1 MTDVFTLL
9 DSISILGASS
19 FSATKALQT
28 SWDFLVKG
36 GLFMIPL
43 AATSLIG
50 TTAILY
56 KFLSLSRS
64 RVIPP
69 ALENQ
74 VIGFQQLIA
83 GDQVEP
89 VLKEIERGNSTLARL
104 AAVAVRHRGK
114 PQRDIIL
121 AVESASREEISR
133 LHAGIGLLDIVITVA
148 PLLGL
153 LGTASGLVT
162 IFQGLS
168 DTADHLAIARGIA
181 VALNTTIF
189 GLAIAVPCV
198 VAHGFFTRRIDVLTA
213 RLESLLADF
222 AHVCQKASPQS

>member
-1 MTDVFTLL
+1 MIEIPD
-9 DSISILGASS
+9 ILAAY
-19 FSATKALQT
+19 SATDAFRT
-28 SWDFLVKG
+28 SWEFLLKG

-43 AATSLIG
+43 AITSFVG
-50 TTAILY
+50 MAAILY
-56 KFLSLSRS
+56 KFLSLARG
-64 RVIPP
+64 RVVPEP
-69 ALENQ
+69 LARQ
-74 VIGFQQLIA
+74 VANFPELIA
-83 GDQVEP
+83 ADRVEP
-89 VLKEIERGNSTLARL
+89 VLKEFEKGESTLARL

-121 AVESASREEISR
+121 AVEASAREETSH
-133 LHAGIGLLDIVITVA
+133 LHAGIGVLDVVITVA

-168 DTADHLAIARGIA
+168 DAADHLAIARGIA

-198 VAHGFFTRRIDVLTA
+198 VAHGHFTRRIEVLTA
-213 RLESLLADF
+213 RLESLLADL
-222 AHVCQKASPQS
+222 AHACQKASTKG